1 MVWLGGMA
9 VRMVQKKLG
18 WKEVG
23 DDDDW
28 QVYWTDTSVALER
41 IMRLKPTQ
49 KINHFTGM
57 LEICRKKVLPVSLRL
72 RAPSSTWQTLTWV
85 WL

>member
-1 MVWLGGMA
+1 MRSGWGMA
-9 VRMVQKKLG
+9 VRMVQKRLG

-57 LEICRKKVLPVSLRL
+57 LEICRKKVCWFPPTAFAAVRPPPFGT
-72 RAPSSTWQTLTWV
+72 RP
-85 WL
+85 

>member
-1 MVWLGGMA
+1 MA

-57 LEICRKKVLPVSLRL
+57 LEICRKKVWRL
-72 RAPSSTWQTLTWV
+72 CSRCVGRRALSSGWHTL
-85 WL
+85 LN